1 MSASNSRSLRSR
13 MPRLFVIALIG
24 STSLLAGAVSEFPAE
39 PIKVSQASGQA
50 APRSM
55 PVAIPVAVPV
65 ATATPVVGRF
75 TVRCWQYGKLLF
87 EETLSQ
93 LPTEN
98 DAVTIRMQ
106 GADRASSPYQLLDTR
121 TAMCLVKPTLDK
133 GGAPIGAVPSR

>member
-13 MPRLFVIALIG
+13 MPRLSIIALVG
-24 STSLLAGAVSEFPAE
+24 MTSLLAGAVSEFPAE
-39 PIKVSQASGQA
+39 PIMVSQASAQP

-55 PVAIPVAVPV
+55 PVAVPV
-65 ATATPVVGRF
+65 AAAASPAVGRF

-106 GADRASSPYQLLDTR
+106 GADRANSPYQLLDTR
-121 TAMCLVKPTLDK
+121 TAMCLVKPSPDK
-133 GGAPIGAVPSR
+133 PGAQIGAVPTR